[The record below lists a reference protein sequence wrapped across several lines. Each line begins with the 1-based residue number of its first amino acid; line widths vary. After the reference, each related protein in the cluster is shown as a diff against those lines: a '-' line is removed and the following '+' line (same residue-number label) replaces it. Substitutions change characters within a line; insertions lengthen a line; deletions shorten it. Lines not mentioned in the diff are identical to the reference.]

1 MGLKASF
8 AAAENKSRGDLQEII
23 SKSQLYKKTQM
34 ITRLKNE
41 RQKATLSSIILI
53 FTKTSLIDRNFSQSE
68 LLEITKR
75 IRRFLDLEDEN
86 IQELI
91 FEAKKELSGSIGR
104 SPDFVAAPFA
114 YLGKIANDKTKERLF
129 RYLTEI
135 VAADK
140 KTENEE
146 MYLLEIAGAAFGL
159 SEKSVREYLLAT
171 ELKSDLEEVQ
181 IKDEWKDSFSS
192 QAGAEPPVIKF
203 EISE

>member
-104 SPDFVAAPFA
+104 SPDFVVAPFA

-159 SEKSVREYLLAT
+159 SEKSVREYLLGT

-192 QAGAEPPVIKF
+192 QAGGEPPVIKF